1 MGKEMSSF
9 IAILVLVVI
18 GYAIVFAGSVKV
30 TDNLAAKEY
39 AAARIEEAR
48 AQQERAIQEARTA
61 VEQAR
66 QDNATQRADSRN
78 ITLAAIAGMV
88 ISQAGGGNWIL
99 PLALGAALGLLA
111 QYWRDRQPRG

>member
-1 MGKEMSSF
+1 MGKEMSGF

-18 GYAIVFAGSVKV
+18 GYAIIFAGSAKV
-30 TDNLAAKEY
+30 TDNLAAREY
-39 AAARIEEAR
+39 AQARVEEAR

-61 VEQAR
+61 VEQTR

-88 ISQAGGGNWIL
+88 ISQASGGNWL
-99 PLALGAALGLLA
+99 VPLVMGAAA
-111 QYWRDRQPRG
+111 AWMYMHWRDSQPRG